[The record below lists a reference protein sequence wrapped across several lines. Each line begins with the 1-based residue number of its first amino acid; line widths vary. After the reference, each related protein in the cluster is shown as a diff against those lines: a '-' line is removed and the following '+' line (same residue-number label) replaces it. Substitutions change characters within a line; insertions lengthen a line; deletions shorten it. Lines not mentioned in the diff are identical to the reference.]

1 MSSICAGRPRIGLH
15 LGFPGGSDVS
25 DGKESTCNAGD
36 LGSIPGLGRS
46 PGEWLSTPAF
56 WPGEFHGLYS
66 PWVCRVRH
74 GTCTFLLSLAA
85 SIQPPG
91 GKQAPGM
98 ISPCS
103 ACLVESDK
111 VSSVGGGQS
120 VRAKTAAGSQH

>member
-56 WPGEFHGLYS
+56 WLGEFHGLYS
-66 PWVCRVRH
+66 PWVCSQ
-74 GTCTFLLSLAA
+74 TWDFYFPTSLAA

-111 VSSVGGGQS
+111 VSSGGGGQS